1 MTYFSDFDL
10 PEDLLQSLEK
20 IGFKSPTPVQEAS
33 IPLALA
39 GKDILGS
46 AQTGT
51 GKTAAFGI
59 PLLAKLY
66 SGEARSALIV
76 SPTRELA
83 TQIMKAMR
91 EMSGNSPKAKTALLI
106 GGEPINKQFHQLK
119 RNPTLFVGT
128 PGRINDHLNRRSLD
142 LSKVDYLV
150 LDETDRMLDM
160 GFSVQ
165 INEIQK
171 HMPKEKQTLLFS
183 ATLPNDIVRLANSY
197 QNNPE
202 RVAIGSVGNPAKNV
216 TQEFTHVQQP
226 EKFQALVSQIEN
238 RTGSIIVFVKTKRGC
253 DRIANSLRKANYKA
267 EAIHGD
273 LNHRKRERAIQSFR
287 EENFRILVATD
298 VAARGL
304 DVPHIA
310 HVVNYD
316 LPQCPEDYIH
326 RIGRTARAGAE
337 GEAIS
342 FISNAERHIYAA
354 IQRMLDPNAKPEND
368 NRRSGGGRGRSGGR
382 SDSRGGRSGGGRDH
396 RGGSRGGSSRGGYA
410 GSRDGARSGS
420 RSGGDFKRRDRGE
433 GGEGRNERSSEG
445 RSNYSRNNEGRNND
459 NRSNDNRSNDSR
471 GGARRDNASRDRNEN
486 RRFDSKPKRSY
497 GSDNRSSDSRGGES
511 RGGESRGGRPSYGD
525 RPNRGGS
532 DRNDRNESRGGSR
545 DGGYKKSYGSR
556 DGNRNEG
563 RSERKPYRS
572 DDSNNR
578 GDNKKTYGD
587 KPKRSYGSDN
597 RSEGGYKKKSFG
609 AQDRSRGDRN
619 DRSERSD
626 RPNNRSDNGGD
637 ALKFKRKPRPEGR
650 SFNRDGDNRS
660 GGKPARPQNGPKKSF
675 SSTFKKRREQG

>member
-66 SGEARSALIV
+66 RGEARSALIV

-91 EMSGNSPKAKTALLI
+91 DMSGNSPKAKTALLI

-128 PGRINDHLNRRSLD
+128 PGRINDHLNRKSLD

-183 ATLPNDIVRLANSY
+183 ATLPDDIVRLANSY

-202 RVAIGSVGNPAKNV
+202 RIAIGSVGNPAKNV
-216 TQEFTHVQQP
+216 TQEFAHVQQP
-226 EKFQALVSQIEN
+226 EKFQALVKQIDD

-253 DRIANSLRKANYKA
+253 DRIATSLRKANYRA

-287 EENFRILVATD
+287 EQNFRILVATD

-304 DVPHIA
+304 DVPHIE

-337 GEAIS
+337 GHAIS

-354 IQRMLDPNAKPEND
+354 IQRMLDPNAKPDND
-368 NRRSGGGRGRSGGR
+368 NRRSGGNRGRS
-382 SDSRGGRSGGGRDH
+382 SGGRSGGGRDH
-396 RGGSRGGSSRGGYA
+396 RGGSRDSSSRGGSSRGGYGA
-410 GSRDGARSGS
+410 SRDGARSGS
-420 RSGGDFKRRDRGE
+420 RSGGDFKRRE
-433 GGEGRNERSSEG
+433 GGEGRSEGRSERSSES
-445 RSNYSRNNEGRNND
+445 RSNYSRNNESRSNNNRSNN
-459 NRSNDNRSNDSR
+459 NRSNDNR
-471 GGARRDNASRDRNEN
+471 GGARRDNASQDRNDN
-486 RRFDSKPKRSY
+486 RRFDNKPKRSY
-497 GSDNRSSDSRGGES
+497 GSDNRNEGRSEGRSENRSGET
-511 RGGESRGGRPSYGD
+511 RGGRPSYGD
-525 RPNRGGS
+525 RPNR
-532 DRNDRNESRGGSR
+532 DRNESRGGSR

-556 DGNRNEG
+556 GDNRSEG
-563 RSERKPYRS
+563 RTERKPYRS
-572 DDSNNR
+572 DDNNR
-578 GDNKKTYGD
+578 SDNKKSYGD

-609 AQDRSRGDRN
+609 SSDNRSRSDRN

-626 RPNNRSDNGGD
+626 RPNNRSENSGD
-637 ALKFKRKPRPEGR
+637 ALKFKRKPSGEGR

-660 GGKPARPQNGPKKSF
+660 GGKTSRPQNGPKKTF